1 VLEGHRILITGGAG
15 FIGSHL
21 AELLIDSNEIT
32 IFDNY
37 HRDALSASRIANDP
51 SLTRI
56 EGDILDGEALRRAM
70 KGNDVVF
77 HCAAIAGID
86 TVGRKPVTTLK
97 VNVVGSLNVLE
108 AATDQNDIHRVVCF
122 STSEVFG
129 RDADGVTEEHDA
141 RIGPPG
147 EPRWVYAAGK
157 LAEEQFA
164 AAYFIEHGLPTTI
177 VRPFNVYGPR
187 QVGEGAIRNFIID
200 ALAGRPLTI
209 RGAGTAVRAWTYVDD
224 MVTGA
229 CLAVA
234 IPDAAGNYFNIGDPR
249 QPINVNDL
257 ADLIIRLTG
266 IGTDVVHMPVNG
278 PDVNSRIPD
287 IEKART
293 ILGFEPTVDLEEG
306 IARTISHFRN
316 GS

>member
-1 VLEGHRILITGGAG
+1 MLEGHRILITGGAG

-21 AELLIDSNEIT
+21 AERLIGSNEIT

-37 HRDALSASRIANDP
+37 HRDALSESRIGNDP

-56 EGDILDGEALRRAM
+56 EGDILDDEAVRRAI

-97 VNVVGSLNVLE
+97 VNVLGSLNVLE
-108 AATDQNDIHRVVCF
+108 AAAGQDDIHRVVCF

-129 RDADGVTEEHDA
+129 RDASGVTEEDDA

-147 EPRWVYAAGK
+147 EPRWTYAAGK

-164 AAYFIEHGLPTTI
+164 AAFFIERGLPTTI

-187 QVGEGAIRNFIID
+187 QVGEGAIRNFILD
-200 ALAGRPLTI
+200 ALSGRPLTI
-209 RGAGTAVRAWTYVDD
+209 RGDGTAVRAWTFIDD
-224 MVTGA
+224 MVSGA
-229 CLAVA
+229 CLAA
-234 IPDAAGNYFNIGDPR
+234 ASPKAAGDYFNIGDPR
-249 QPINVNDL
+249 QPVSVNEL
-257 ADLIIRLTG
+257 AKQIVELAGTNNEII
-266 IGTDVVHMPVNG
+266 HAPASG
-278 PDVNSRIPD
+278 PDVNSRIPNID
-287 IEKART
+287 KAKR
-293 ILGFEPTVDLEEG
+293 ILGFEPVIDLETG
-306 IARTISHFRN
+306 IEMTVAHFRDH
-316 GS
+316 

>member
-1 VLEGHRILITGGAG
+1 MIEGYRILITGGAG

-21 AELLIDSNEIT
+21 AQRLIDTNNVT
-32 IFDNY
+32 IFDNF
-37 HRDALSASRIANDP
+37 HRDALSRTRVGNDP

-56 EGDILDGEALRRAM
+56 KGDVLDGEAVRRAM
-70 KGNDVVF
+70 RGKDLVF

-97 VNVVGSLNVLE
+97 VNVLGSLNVLE
-108 AATDQNDIHRVVCF
+108 AAIDQSDMQRVVCF

-129 RDADGVTEEHDA
+129 RDANGVTEENDA

-147 EPRWVYAAGK
+147 EPRWTYAAGK

-164 AAYFIEHGLPTTI
+164 AAFFIEHGLPTTV

-200 ALAGRPLTI
+200 ALSGRPLTI
-209 RGAGTAVRAWTYVDD
+209 RGDGTAVRAWTFVDD

-229 CLAVA
+229 CLAA
-234 IPDAAGNYFNIGDPR
+234 TIPAASGNYFNIGDPR
-249 QPINVNDL
+249 QPLSVNDL
-257 ADLIIRLTG
+257 AERIIRAVGANSEIIHAQAT
-266 IGTDVVHMPVNG
+266 G
-278 PDVNSRIPD
+278 PDVNSRIPNID
-287 IEKART
+287 KAMS
-293 ILGFEPTVDLEEG
+293 ILGFEPVVDLDKG
-306 IARTISHFRN
+306 IEMTIAHFRDQ
-316 GS
+316 S

>member
-21 AELLIDSNEIT
+21 AERLIGTNEIT

-37 HRDALSASRIANDP
+37 HRDALSASRIGNDP

-56 EGDILDGEALRRAM
+56 EGDILDGEAVRRAL
-70 KGNDVVF
+70 KGNDIVF

-86 TVGRKPVTTLK
+86 TVGRRPVTTLK
-97 VNVVGSLNVLE
+97 VNVLGSLNVLE
-108 AATDQNDIHRVVCF
+108 AAADQDEIHRVVCF

-129 RDADGVTEEHDA
+129 RDASGVTEEDDA

-147 EPRWVYAAGK
+147 EPRWTYAAGK

-164 AAYFIEHGLPTTI
+164 AAFFIEHGLPTTV

-187 QVGEGAIRNFIID
+187 QVGEGAIRNFILE
-200 ALAGRPLTI
+200 ALSGRPLVI
-209 RGAGTAVRAWTYVDD
+209 RGDGSAVRAWTYIDD
-224 MVTGA
+224 MVSGA
-229 CLAVA
+229 CLAAA
-234 IPDAAGNYFNIGDPR
+234 IPEASGDYFNIGDPR
-249 QPINVNDL
+249 EPVSVNEL
-257 ADLIIRLTG
+257 AEQIVRLV
-266 IGTDVVHMPVNG
+266 GTDIEIFHAPAAG

-287 IEKART
+287 IEKARRV
-293 ILGFEPTVDLEEG
+293 LGFEPLVNLQDG
-306 IARTISHFRN
+306 IEATISHFRDPT
-316 GS
+316 